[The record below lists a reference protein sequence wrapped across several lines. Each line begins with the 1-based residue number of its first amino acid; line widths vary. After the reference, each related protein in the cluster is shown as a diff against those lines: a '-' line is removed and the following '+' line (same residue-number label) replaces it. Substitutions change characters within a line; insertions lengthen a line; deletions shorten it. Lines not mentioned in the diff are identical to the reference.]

1 MKATRTPR
9 ALFAGMGALFFLFA
23 AWVAHKEIFVVHGR
37 FLEGGHQNG
46 VSQGA
51 DALLMAAL
59 LVCFGMSFF
68 GALFRKKT
76 WVAIWIGIWMS
87 AGVAIPLVVAYQ

>member
-9 ALFAGMGALFFLFA
+9 ALFAGMGSLFVLFA

-37 FLEGGHQNG
+37 FLQGGQS
-46 VSQGA
+46 VSQGT
-51 DALLMAAL
+51 DALSMAAL
-59 LVCFGMSFF
+59 LACLGVSFF
-68 GALFRKKT
+68 GVLFRKKT
-76 WVAIWIGIWMS
+76 WVAIWMGVWMS

>member
-9 ALFAGMGALFFLFA
+9 ALFAGIGALFFLFA

-37 FLEGGHQNG
+37 FLQGGQSI
-46 VSQGA
+46 SQGK

-59 LVCFGMSFF
+59 LACFGISFF
-68 GALFRKKT
+68 GALFHKKT
-76 WVAIWIGIWMS
+76 WMAIWMSIWMS
-87 AGVAIPLVVAYQ
+87 AGIAIPLFGAYL